1 MSCPH
6 GNFTDACD
14 ICDEVAAACNSGV
27 EHTKLA
33 QTEQEPVARYEK
45 RHPLETYGWRSC
57 GIADFNYWQTQ
68 TGWEVRKL
76 FTSPPKRQQDCDEC
90 QQLREQNTMLD
101 ANLAELEAQA
111 QRQLLTTEQYTALA
125 HRIASKYSH
134 RSDLTFTAYTF
145 LPHTLEQF
153 ARAIELH
160 HGIGD
165 KT

>member
-1 MSCPH
+1 MTNPT
-6 GNFTDACD
+6 GKLKFAYDTIRNLEAE
-14 ICDEVAAACNSGV
+14 IAALKQA
-27 EHTKLA
+27 LA
-33 QTEQEPVARYEK
+33 EPEQEPAAYMYPADLKKFETSECFAEAFSISVGSPT
-45 RHPLETYGWRSC
+45 HGTTVPLY
-57 GIADFNYWQTQ
+57 
-68 TGWEVRKL
+68 
-76 FTSPPKRQQDCDEC
+76 TSPPAAQPDDYWQEEARRYAANADFWREKAKRQP
-90 QQLREQNTMLD
+90 
-101 ANLAELEAQA
+101 
-111 QRQLLTTEQYTALA
+111 LTTEAYTALA